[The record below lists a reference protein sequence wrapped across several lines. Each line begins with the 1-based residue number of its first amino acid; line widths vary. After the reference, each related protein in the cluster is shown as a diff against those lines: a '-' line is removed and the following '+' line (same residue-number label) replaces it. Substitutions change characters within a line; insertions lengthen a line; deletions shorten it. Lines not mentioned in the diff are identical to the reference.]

1 MMSRQLGWRGR
12 RALAAAAFAALC
24 FADIADAYE
33 LPAVCSEPA
42 IVAAAPGGEVA
53 SLPLTDLRA
62 RVEKLMETDPN
73 ATVAL
78 LCTTIPRVA
87 RERGEDSVEMA
98 WWVGSLAT
106 PLIAFMDRMAEALP
120 LLEFAQPILERR
132 LGPYAADV
140 AEIHVAYAWI
150 ATRQG
155 RNADAVTSWQA
166 ALRIREHTPGAK
178 KIELQKVLVGLAQTQ
193 SMQRQFGEAK
203 TALAR
208 AQTILRENGDTV
220 SEAAAAIENTYI
232 NIAWREEDFA
242 AVRAHAQA
250 QIRIEEQM
258 ASPAAQRVPAY
269 VWLGQSLERLDE
281 FEQAETALRKAVEIA
296 ESKEGAPLQ
305 RHHFTALAQLAGL
318 LVLRGKP
325 AEGLD
330 FAQRSIKVGEATQGP
345 DAPMLVRPLQ
355 YAAEAQRALGEL
367 PESLHTYERAASL
380 VERFQNNTERP
391 WIVAHYRGLARLQLE
406 LGERSQARAALDAAR
421 SAAGTDP
428 TLTVERAATLR
439 ALGALSSGDEIA
451 AGRAALA
458 EALTLYRTRLPDTHP
473 AILRT
478 IAESCALDVRAGG
491 TDMAT
496 CRDAATRMEAAQG
509 ADPLLRHDVYA
520 AWSELSAR
528 AGDSQAAY
536 DLAIRALSAATT
548 LGTPDPLWRADFAL
562 ARLIEARGD
571 NPSLAIFLGKEA
583 IAQVE
588 ALRSRFVGEDR
599 RLEHGFLENKVD
611 VYRTVADWLM
621 EAGRIEEGLDVLQLL
636 KAEELYQF
644 VLRDAQ
650 WSRAAE
656 PIELTAE
663 EVALRERY
671 RALLQTDT
679 AAGDEIDQLG
689 RLQESER
696 LSTSERQRLEALLTT
711 HRQLEAARVQR
722 LRQFLDE
729 RASAPVAGATRT
741 IKVERLAREL
751 ASIGPDAALA
761 YYLLTDTR
769 LRVLI
774 ATRRGQFEYESDV
787 QAGVLK
793 RDIGRFLEAIS
804 RREDVSSAAQSLYA
818 AIARPLDTEARR
830 AGAKRLVLWLDG
842 ALRYVPFAALHDGR
856 HYLVDRYSIESYVP
870 SPESTPPSLVAA
882 AHDLQHLNVRGFGLT
897 RAVGGFDALP
907 AMADELCDVVRGP
920 IEGLAAR
927 GRTCPR
933 EQVGAGALDG
943 DGFADAAFT
952 AAKFRT
958 SLSDARAFSVLHL
971 GTHFSLRP
979 GNARRSFL
987 VLGDGSQLTLDAIG
1001 QLDFSGLQ
1009 LVTLSACQSALGGAT
1024 TDDGRE
1030 VEGLSAIVQ
1039 RRGAQHVIASLW
1051 RVEDRSTAQLMREM
1065 YASLARSGADAAGA
1079 LRSSQLK
1086 LRNTR
1091 QGRLEPYR
1099 HPYYWA
1105 GFLTS
1110 TSQQH

>member
-1 MMSRQLGWRGR
+1 MRRSLG
-12 RALAAAAFAALC
+12 ALTLAILCWGGAAHAYDLPALC
-24 FADIADAYE
+24 
-33 LPAVCSEPA
+33 SEAA
-42 IVAAAPGGEVA
+42 IVAAAPQDDIA
-53 SLPLTDLRA
+53 TPPLSELRA
-62 RVEKLMETDPN
+62 RTERTIETDPN
-73 ATVAL
+73 AAIAL
-78 LCTTIPRVA
+78 MCSTIPRVA

-106 PLIAFMDRMAEALP
+106 PLIAFMDRMADALP
-120 LLEFAQPILERR
+120 LLQFAQPILERR
-132 LGPYAADV
+132 LGPYAVEV

-155 RNADAVTSWQA
+155 RNADAATAWQA
-166 ALRIREHTPGAK
+166 ALRIRERTPGAK
-178 KIELQKVLVGLAQTQ
+178 KLELQKVLVGLAQAQ
-193 SMQRQFGEAK
+193 SALRQFSAAK
-203 TALAR
+203 ESLSR
-208 AQTILRENGDTV
+208 AQAILRENGETA
-220 SEAAAAIENTYI
+220 SEAAAAIENTFI
-232 NIAWREEDFA
+232 NIAWREVDFA

-250 QIRIEEQM
+250 QIRIEDQM

-269 VWLGQSLERLDE
+269 IWLGQSLERLDE
-281 FEQAETALRKAVEIA
+281 FEQAEAALRKAVAIA

-325 AEGLD
+325 AEGLEL
-330 FAQRSIKVGEATQGP
+330 ARRSIAVGEATRGP

-367 PESLHTYERAASL
+367 PDALHTYERAASL
-380 VERFQNNTERP
+380 VERFPNDIERP

-406 LGERSQARAALDAAR
+406 LGERNQARVALDAAR
-421 SAAGTDP
+421 TAAGTDP
-428 TLTVERAATLR
+428 TLAVERATTLR
-439 ALGALSSGDEIA
+439 ALGSLSSGSEVA
-451 AGRAALA
+451 AGRAALE
-458 EALTLYRTRLPDTHP
+458 EALALYRTRLPDSHP

-478 IAESCALDVRAGG
+478 IAESCALDLRAGS
-491 TDMAT
+491 TDVAT
-496 CRDAATRMEAAQG
+496 CRDAATRMEAAQE
-509 ADPLLRHDVYA
+509 ADPLLRHDVYS
-520 AWSELSAR
+520 AWSELSGR
-528 AGDSQAAY
+528 IGDSQAAY

-571 NPSLAIFLGKEA
+571 NPSLAIFLGKDA
-583 IAQVE
+583 IEQVE

-644 VLRDAQ
+644 ALRDAQ
-650 WSRAAE
+650 WSRAAQ
-656 PIELTAE
+656 PIELTAD
-663 EVALRERY
+663 EVALRDRY
-671 RALLQTDT
+671 RALLQTD
-679 AAGDEIDQLG
+679 AVAGDEIDQLG
-689 RLQESER
+689 RLQESGR
-696 LSTSERQRLEALLTT
+696 LSIAERQRLETLLAT
-711 HRQLEAARVQR
+711 HRRLEAERVQR

-729 RASAPVAGATRT
+729 RASAPAADARRE

-774 ATRRGQFEYESDV
+774 ATRQGQFEYESAVD
-787 QAGVLK
+787 AGALK
-793 RDIGRFLEAIS
+793 RDIGRFLEAIG

-818 AIARPLDTEARR
+818 AVARPLDAEAKR

-842 ALRYVPFAALHDGR
+842 ALRYVPFAALNDGHR
-856 HYLVDRYSIESYVP
+856 YLVDRYSIESYVP
-870 SPESTPPSLVAA
+870 SQESASSIVAA
-882 AHDLQHLNVRGFGLT
+882 ANELQKLSVRGFGVT

-927 GRTCPR
+927 GRACPGD
-933 EQVGAGALDG
+933 QLGAGALRG

-952 AAKFRT
+952 ATKFRS
-958 SLSDARAFSVLHL
+958 SLAENRAFSVLHL

-1001 QLDFSGLQ
+1001 QLDFTGLQ

-1039 RRGAQHVIASLW
+1039 RRGAQHVVASLW

-1065 YASLARSGADAAGA
+1065 YAAFAKAGMDAAGA
-1079 LRSSQLK
+1079 LRASQLK
-1086 LRNTR
+1086 IRNTR
-1091 QGRLEPYR
+1091 LAGSQPYR

-1105 GFLTS
+1105 GFLS
-1110 TSQQH
+1110 SASQQH

>member
-1 MMSRQLGWRGR
+1 MK
-12 RALAAAAFAALC
+12 RALTALTLAFLC
-24 FADIADAYE
+24 WTGPAMAYE
-33 LPAVCSEPA
+33 LPALCSEPA
-42 IVAAAPGGEVA
+42 IAAAAPKADIATVPLGE
-53 SLPLTDLRA
+53 LRA
-62 RVEKLMETDPN
+62 RTEKLIETDPN
-73 ATVAL
+73 AALAL

-106 PLIAFMDRMAEALP
+106 PLIVFMDRMADAMP
-120 LLEFAQPILERR
+120 LLQFAQPILERR
-132 LGPYAADV
+132 LGPYAAEV

-155 RNADAVTSWQA
+155 RNADAMKAWQE
-166 ALRIREHTPGAK
+166 ALRIRERTPGPK
-178 KIELQKVLVGLAQTQ
+178 QLELQKVLVGLAQSQ
-193 SMQRQFGEAK
+193 SMQRQFDA
-203 TALAR
+203 AQASLSR
-208 AQTILRENGDTV
+208 AQAILRANGETV
-220 SEAAAAIENTYI
+220 SEAAAAIENTFI
-232 NIAWREEDFA
+232 NIAWREEDYA

-258 ASPAAQRVPAY
+258 ASPIAQRVPAY
-269 VWLGQSLERLDE
+269 IWLGQSLERLDE
-281 FEQAETALRKAVEIA
+281 FEQAEAALRKAVEIA

-325 AEGLD
+325 AEGLE
-330 FAQRSIKVGEATQGP
+330 FARRSIEVGESTRGP

-367 PESLHTYERAASL
+367 PEALHTYERAGAL
-380 VERFQNNTERP
+380 VARFPNDIERP

-406 LGERSQARAALDAAR
+406 LGERVQARTALDAAR
-421 SAAGTDP
+421 AAAGTDP

-439 ALGALSSGDEIA
+439 ALGALA
-451 AGRAALA
+451 AGSEAAEGRTALGEALA
-458 EALTLYRTRLPDTHP
+458 LYRTRLPDTHP

-478 IAESCALDVRAGG
+478 IAESCALDVRAGS
-491 TDMAT
+491 TDVAT
-496 CRDAATRMEAAQG
+496 CRDAATRMEGAKG

-528 AGDSQAAY
+528 AGDSGAAY
-536 DLAIRALSAATT
+536 DLGIRALSAATT

-562 ARLIEARGD
+562 ARLIAARGD

-644 VLRDAQ
+644 ALRDVQ
-650 WSRAAE
+650 WSRAAQ
-656 PIELTAE
+656 PLELTAD
-663 EVALRERY
+663 EVVLRDRY
-671 RALLQTDT
+671 RALLQTDV

-689 RLQESER
+689 RLQESGR
-696 LSTSERQRLEALLTT
+696 LSVAERQRLETLLTT
-711 HRQLEAARVQR
+711 HRRLEAERAQR
-722 LRQFLDE
+722 LREFLDE
-729 RASAPVAGATRT
+729 RASAPAAGAART

-751 ASIGPDAALA
+751 ESIGPDAALA

-774 ATRRGQFEYESDV
+774 ATRRGQFEYESPV
-787 QAGVLK
+787 QASALK
-793 RDIGRFLEAIS
+793 RDIGRFLEAIG
-804 RREDVSSAAQSLYA
+804 RREDVSDVAQSLYA
-818 AIARPLDTEARR
+818 AIARPLDAEAQR

-856 HYLVDRYSIESYVP
+856 RYLVDRYSIENYVP
-870 SPESTPPSLVAA
+870 AGESAPPSLVATA
-882 AHDLQHLNVRGFGLT
+882 RHLQNLSVRGFGLT
-897 RAVGGFDALP
+897 QAVGGFGALP

-933 EQVGAGALDG
+933 DQVGGGALRG
-943 DGFADAAFT
+943 EGYADAAFT
-952 AAKFRT
+952 ADKFRT
-958 SLSDARAFSVLHL
+958 SLAADRAFSVLHL

-1001 QLDFSGLQ
+1001 ELNFSGLQ

-1065 YASLARSGADAAGA
+1065 YAALARTGTDAAGA
-1079 LRSSQLK
+1079 LRASQLK
-1086 LRNTR
+1086 IRNTR
-1091 QGRLEPYR
+1091 HGMSEPYR

-1110 TSQQH
+1110 SSQQH

>member
-1 MMSRQLGWRGR
+1 
-12 RALAAAAFAALC
+12 
-24 FADIADAYE
+24 
-33 LPAVCSEPA
+33 
-42 IVAAAPGGEVA
+42 
-53 SLPLTDLRA
+53 
-62 RVEKLMETDPN
+62 
-73 ATVAL
+73 
-78 LCTTIPRVA
+78 
-87 RERGEDSVEMA
+87 MA
-98 WWVGSLAT
+98 G
-106 PLIAFMDRMAEALP
+106 
-120 LLEFAQPILERR
+120 PI
-132 LGPYAADV
+132 
-140 AEIHVAYAWI
+140 
-150 ATRQG
+150 
-155 RNADAVTSWQA
+155 
-166 ALRIREHTPGAK
+166 
-178 KIELQKVLVGLAQTQ
+178 
-193 SMQRQFGEAK
+193 
-203 TALAR
+203 
-208 AQTILRENGDTV
+208 
-220 SEAAAAIENTYI
+220 
-232 NIAWREEDFA
+232 
-242 AVRAHAQA
+242 
-250 QIRIEEQM
+250 
-258 ASPAAQRVPAY
+258 AQRVPAY
-269 VWLGQSLERLDE
+269 IWLGQSLERLDE
-281 FEQAETALRKAVEIA
+281 FEQAEAALRKAVEIA

-325 AEGLD
+325 AEGLE
-330 FAQRSIKVGEATQGP
+330 FARRSIEVGESTRGP

-367 PESLHTYERAASL
+367 PEALHTYERAGAL
-380 VERFQNNTERP
+380 VARFPNDIERP

-406 LGERSQARAALDAAR
+406 LGERVQARTALDAAR
-421 SAAGTDP
+421 AAAGTDP

-439 ALGALSSGDEIA
+439 ALGASA
-451 AGRAALA
+451 AGSEAAEGRTALGEALA
-458 EALTLYRTRLPDTHP
+458 LYRTRLPDTHP

-478 IAESCALDVRAGG
+478 IAESCALDVRAGS
-491 TDMAT
+491 TDVAT
-496 CRDAATRMEAAQG
+496 CRDAATRMEGAKG

-528 AGDSQAAY
+528 AGDSGAAY
-536 DLAIRALSAATT
+536 DLGIRALSAATT

-562 ARLIEARGD
+562 ARLIAARGD

-644 VLRDAQ
+644 ALRDVQ
-650 WSRAAE
+650 WSRAAQ
-656 PIELTAE
+656 PLELTAD
-663 EVALRERY
+663 EVVLRDRY
-671 RALLQTDT
+671 RALLQTDV

-689 RLQESER
+689 RLQESGR
-696 LSTSERQRLEALLTT
+696 LSVAERQRLETLLTT
-711 HRQLEAARVQR
+711 HRRLEAERAQR
-722 LRQFLDE
+722 LREFLDE
-729 RASAPVAGATRT
+729 RASAPAAGAART

-751 ASIGPDAALA
+751 ESIGPDAALA

-774 ATRRGQFEYESDV
+774 ATRRGQFEYESPV
-787 QAGVLK
+787 QASALK
-793 RDIGRFLEAIS
+793 RDIGRFLEAIG
-804 RREDVSSAAQSLYA
+804 RREDVSDVAQSLYA
-818 AIARPLDTEARR
+818 AVARPLDAEAQR

-856 HYLVDRYSIESYVP
+856 RYLVDRYSIENYVP
-870 SPESTPPSLVAA
+870 AGESAPPSLVATA
-882 AHDLQHLNVRGFGLT
+882 RHLQNLSVRGFGLT
-897 RAVGGFDALP
+897 QAVGGFGALP

-933 EQVGAGALDG
+933 DQVGGGALRG
-943 DGFADAAFT
+943 DGYADAAFT
-952 AAKFRT
+952 ANKFRT
-958 SLSDARAFSVLHL
+958 SLAADRAFSVLHL

-1001 QLDFSGLQ
+1001 ELNFSGLQ

-1065 YASLARSGADAAGA
+1065 YAALARTGTDAAGA
-1079 LRSSQLK
+1079 LRASQLK
-1086 LRNTR
+1086 IRNTR
-1091 QGRLEPYR
+1091 HGMSEPYR

-1110 TSQQH
+1110 SSQQH

>member
-1 MMSRQLGWRGR
+1 MMR
-12 RALAAAAFAALC
+12 RLAALALAALC
-24 FADIADAYE
+24 SGVAGAYE
-33 LPAVCSEPA
+33 LPALCSEAA
-42 IVAAAPGGEVA
+42 IAAATPKDDVA
-53 SLPLTDLRA
+53 TAPLSELRA
-62 RVEKLMETDPN
+62 RTEKLIESDPN
-73 ATVAL
+73 AAL
-78 LCTTIPRVA
+78 ALMCATIPRVA
-87 RERGEDSVEMA
+87 RQHGEDSVEMA

-106 PLIAFMDRMAEALP
+106 PLIAFMDRMADAIP
-120 LLEFAQPILERR
+120 LLEFARPILERR
-132 LGPYAADV
+132 LGPYAAEV

-155 RNADAVTSWQA
+155 RNADAVAAWQS
-166 ALRIREHTPGAK
+166 ALRIRERNPGPRK
-178 KIELQKVLVGLAQTQ
+178 LELQKILVGLAQTQ
-193 SMQRQFGEAK
+193 SVLRQFDAAK
-203 TALAR
+203 NGLAR
-208 AQTILRENGDTV
+208 AQAILRENNETV

-242 AVRAHAQA
+242 AVRAHAEE

-258 ASPAAQRVPAY
+258 ASPVAQRVPAY
-269 VWLGQSLERLDE
+269 IWLGQSLERLDE
-281 FEQAETALRKAVEIA
+281 FEQAEAALRKAVAIA

-330 FAQRSIKVGEATQGP
+330 FAQRSIKVGEATRGP

-355 YAAEAQRALGEL
+355 YAAEAQRALGDL

-380 VERFQNNTERP
+380 VERFPNDIERP

-406 LGERSQARAALDAAR
+406 LGERSQARAALGSA
-421 SAAGTDP
+421 SKAAGTDP
-428 TLTVERAATLR
+428 TLTVERATTLR
-439 ALGALSSGDEIA
+439 ALGSLSSGPDAA
-451 AGRAALA
+451 AGRAALD
-458 EALTLYRTRLPDTHP
+458 EALALYRTRLPDTHP

-478 IAESCALDVRAGG
+478 IAESCALELRAGG
-491 TDMAT
+491 SDIAT
-496 CRDAATRMEAAQG
+496 CRDAAARMEAAQG

-520 AWSELSAR
+520 AWSELSLR
-528 AGDSQAAY
+528 TGDSQGAY
-536 DLAIRALSAATT
+536 DLAIRALSSATT

-571 NPSLAIFLGKEA
+571 NPPLAIFLGKEA
-583 IAQVE
+583 IMQVE

-611 VYRTVADWLM
+611 LYRTVADWLM
-621 EAGRIEEGLDVLQLL
+621 EAGRIEEGLDVLRLL

-644 VLRDAQ
+644 ALRDAQ
-650 WSRAAE
+650 WSRTNG
-656 PIELTAE
+656 PIELTGE

-671 RALLQTDT
+671 RALLQTDA

-689 RLQESER
+689 RLQESGR
-696 LSTSERQRLEALLTT
+696 LSISERQRLETLLAT
-711 HRQLEAARVQR
+711 HRQLEAARAQR

-729 RASAPVAGATRT
+729 RASAPAVGTARA
-741 IKVERLAREL
+741 IKVDRLAREL
-751 ASIGPDAALA
+751 QSIGPDAALA

-774 ATRRGQFEYESDV
+774 ATRRGQFEYESQV
-787 QAGVLK
+787 EAGLLK
-793 RDIGRFLEAIS
+793 RDIGRFLEAIA
-804 RREDVSSAAQSLYA
+804 RREDVSAAAQSLYA
-818 AIARPLDTEARR
+818 AVARPLDLEAQR

-842 ALRYVPFAALHDGR
+842 ALRYVPFAALNDGR
-856 HYLVDRYSIESYVP
+856 RYLVDRYSIESYVP
-870 SPESTPPSLVAA
+870 SPDSTTPSLAA
-882 AHDLQHLNVRGFGLT
+882 AASALQRLSVRGFGLT

-927 GRTCPR
+927 GQTCPR
-933 EQVGAGALDG
+933 DQVGGGALNG

-958 SLSDARAFSVLHL
+958 SLGEHRDFSVLHL

-1001 QLDFSGLQ
+1001 ELDFSGLQ

-1065 YASLARSGADAAGA
+1065 YASLAKAGADAAGS

-1086 LRNTR
+1086 IRNMR
-1091 QGRLEPYR
+1091 RGLSQPYQ

-1110 TSQQH
+1110 ASQQH

>member
-1 MMSRQLGWRGR
+1 MTRSFAAL
-12 RALAAAAFAALC
+12 ALAALC
-24 FADIADAYE
+24 WTGVADAYE

-42 IVAAAPGGEVA
+42 IVAAAPKDDVA
-53 SLPLTDLRA
+53 TPQLSELRA
-62 RVEKLMETDPN
+62 RVEKAIETDPN
-73 ATVAL
+73 AAVAL
-78 LCTTIPRVA
+78 MCATIPRVA

-106 PLIAFMDRMAEALP
+106 PLIAFMDRMADALP
-120 LLEFAQPILERR
+120 LLQFSQPILERR
-132 LGPYAADV
+132 LGRYAAEV

-150 ATRQG
+150 AIRQG
-155 RNADAVTSWQA
+155 RNADAVTAWQE
-166 ALRIREHTPGAK
+166 ALRIRERTPGPK

-193 SMQRQFGEAK
+193 AILRRFDAAK
-203 TALAR
+203 ESLAR
-208 AQTILRENGDTV
+208 AQAILRENGESV
-220 SEAAAAIENTYI
+220 SEAAAAIENTYT

-242 AVRAHAQA
+242 AVRAHAEE
-250 QIRIEEQM
+250 QIRMEDKM

-269 VWLGQSLERLDE
+269 IWLGQSLERLDE
-281 FEQAETALRKAVEIA
+281 FEQAEAALRKAVAIA

-305 RHHFTALAQLAGL
+305 RHHFAALAQLAGL

-330 FAQRSIKVGEATQGP
+330 FAQRSIKVGEETGGP
-345 DAPMLVRPLQ
+345 DAPTLVRPLQ

-367 PESLHTYERAASL
+367 PEALHTYERAGSL
-380 VERFQNNTERP
+380 VERFPNDTERP

-406 LGERSQARAALDAAR
+406 LGERSQARAALDSAR
-421 SAAGTDP
+421 AAAGTDP

-439 ALGALSSGDEIA
+439 ALGTLSSGSDVAE
-451 AGRAALA
+451 GRAALQ
-458 EALTLYRTRLPDTHP
+458 EALALYRTRLPDTHP

-478 IAESCALDVRAGG
+478 IAESCALDLRAGS
-491 TDMAT
+491 TDAAT
-496 CRDAATRMEAAQG
+496 CRDAATRIEAAQG

-520 AWSELSAR
+520 AWSELTAR
-528 AGDSQAAY
+528 SGDSQGAY

-562 ARLIEARGD
+562 ARLIAARGD

-650 WSRAAE
+650 WSRAAQA
-656 PIELTAE
+656 IELTAD
-663 EVALRERY
+663 EVNLRDRY
-671 RALLQTDT
+671 RALLQTDNV
-679 AAGDEIDQLG
+679 AGDEIDQLG
-689 RLQESER
+689 RLQEAGRISI
-696 LSTSERQRLEALLTT
+696 SERQRLETLLAT
-711 HRQLEAARVQR
+711 HRQLETDRVQR

-729 RASAPVAGATRT
+729 RVSAPASSGART
-741 IKVERLAREL
+741 IKVDRLAREL

-774 ATRRGQFEYESDV
+774 ATRRGQFEYESPV
-787 QAGVLK
+787 QASALK

-804 RREDVSSAAQSLYA
+804 RREDVTGAAQSLYA
-818 AIARPLDTEARR
+818 AIARPLDAEAKR

-856 HYLVDRYSIESYVP
+856 HYLIDRYSIESYVP
-870 SPESTPPSLVAA
+870 SPDAAGPSVVAA
-882 AHDLQHLNVRGFGLT
+882 AHHLQNLSVRGFGLT
-897 RAVGGFDALP
+897 RAVGGFGALP

-920 IEGLAAR
+920 IEGLTAR
-927 GRTCPR
+927 GRACPS
-933 EQVGAGALDG
+933 EQVGAGALRG
-943 DGFADAAFT
+943 EGFADAAFT

-958 SLSDARAFSVLHL
+958 SLADDRSFSVLHL

-987 VLGDGSQLTLDAIG
+987 VLGDGSQLTLDAISE
-1001 QLDFSGLQ
+1001 LNFAGLQ

-1039 RRGAQHVIASLW
+1039 RRGAQHVVASLW
-1051 RVEDRSTAQLMREM
+1051 RVEDSSTAELMREM
-1065 YASLARSGADAAGA
+1065 YAAFAKAGVDAAGA
-1079 LRSSQLK
+1079 LRTSQLK
-1086 LRNTR
+1086 IRNTR
-1091 QGRLEPYR
+1091 HGLTEPYR

-1110 TSQQH
+1110 ASQQH

>member
-1 MMSRQLGWRGR
+1 MTRQSAARLR
-12 RALAAAAFAALC
+12 RSLVAALLTATSLAAAAQ
-24 FADIADAYE
+24 AYE
-33 LPAVCSEPA
+33 LPALCSEPA
-42 IVAAAPGGEVA
+42 IAAAAPKDDVA
-53 SLPLTDLRA
+53 TPPLIELRA
-62 RVEKLMETDPN
+62 RTEKLIESDPN
-73 ATVAL
+73 AAL
-78 LCTTIPRVA
+78 ALMCTTIPRVA

-106 PLIAFMDRMAEALP
+106 PLIAFMDRMADAIP
-120 LLEFAQPILERR
+120 LLQFAQPILERR
-132 LGPYAADV
+132 LGPYAAEV

-150 ATRQG
+150 AVRQG
-155 RNADAVTSWQA
+155 RNADAAAAWQS
-166 ALRIREHTPGAK
+166 ALRIREHTPGPK
-178 KIELQKVLVGLAQTQ
+178 KLELQKVLVGVAQTQ
-193 SMQRQFGEAK
+193 SMLRKFAEAK
-203 TALAR
+203 SALDR
-208 AQTILRENGDTV
+208 AQAILREYGESV

-232 NIAWREEDFA
+232 NIAWREEDYA
-242 AVRAHAQA
+242 AVRAHAEA

-258 ASPAAQRVPAY
+258 ASPIAQRVPAY
-269 VWLGQSLERLDE
+269 IWLGQSLERLDE
-281 FEQAETALRKAVEIA
+281 FEQAEAALRKAVAIA

-330 FAQRSIKVGEATQGP
+330 FAQRSIKVGEATRGP

-367 PESLHTYERAASL
+367 PEALHTYERAASL
-380 VERFQNNTERP
+380 VERFAKDTERP
-391 WIVAHYRGLARLQLE
+391 WIVAHHRGLARLQLE
-406 LGERSQARAALDAAR
+406 LGERVQARASLDAAR
-421 SAAGTDP
+421 AAAGEDP

-439 ALGALSSGDEIA
+439 ALGALASGDEVA
-451 AGRAALA
+451 AGRAALQQS
-458 EALTLYRTRLPDTHP
+458 LTLYRTRLPDTHP

-478 IAESCALDVRAGG
+478 IAESCALELRAGS
-491 TDMAT
+491 TDAAI
-496 CRDAATRMEAAQG
+496 CRDAAARMEAAQG

-520 AWSELSAR
+520 AWSELSVR
-528 AGDSQAAY
+528 GGDSQAAY

-571 NPSLAIFLGKEA
+571 NPALAIFLGKEA

-611 VYRTVADWLM
+611 VYRAVADWLM
-621 EAGRIEEGLDVLQLL
+621 EAGRIDEGLDVLQLL

-650 WSRAAE
+650 WNRGAAS
-656 PIELTAE
+656 IELTAE

-671 RALLQTDT
+671 RALLQAD
-679 AAGDEIDQLG
+679 AAVGDEIDQLG
-689 RLQESER
+689 RLQESGR
-696 LSTSERQRLEALLTT
+696 ISTAERQRLETLLAP
-711 HRQLEAARVQR
+711 HRQLEAARAQR

-729 RASAPVAGATRT
+729 QASTTAGGALRV
-741 IKVERLAREL
+741 IKVERLAQEL
-751 ASIGPDAALA
+751 ASLGPDAALA
-761 YYLLTDTR
+761 YYLLTDSR

-774 ATRRGQFEYESDV
+774 ATRRGQFEYESTVD
-787 QAGVLK
+787 ASALK
-793 RDIGRFLEAIS
+793 RDVGRFLEAIS
-804 RREDVSSAAQSLYA
+804 RREDVSGAAQSLYA
-818 AIARPLDTEARR
+818 AIARPLDIEAKR

-856 HYLVDRYSIESYVP
+856 RYLVDRYSIEGYVP
-870 SPESTPPSLVAA
+870 SPESSASSLAA
-882 AHDLQHLNVRGFGLT
+882 GSNRSQSLSVRGFGLT

-927 GRTCPR
+927 GRTCPSDA
-933 EQVGAGALDG
+933 VGAGALDG

-952 AAKFRT
+952 AAKLRT
-958 SLSDARAFSVLHL
+958 SLGAERAFSVLHL

-1001 QLDFSGLQ
+1001 ELDFTGLQ

-1030 VEGLSAIVQ
+1030 VDGLSALVQ

-1051 RVEDRSTAQLMREM
+1051 RVEDRSTARLMREM
-1065 YASLARSGADAAGA
+1065 YATLAKAGTDTAGA
-1079 LRSSQLK
+1079 LRSSQLSI
-1086 LRNTR
+1086 RNTR
-1091 QGRLEPYR
+1091 QGLSQPYR

-1110 TSQQH
+1110 ASQQH